1 MIQLLAEIA
10 PLEDKVFN
18 AIKEN
23 WWIFALIGVLIII
36 KIVSLFRK

>member
-1 MIQLLAEIA
+1 MMQLLAEIT
-10 PLEDKVFN
+10 PLEDNIFN